1 MPRGPKGEKRPADVI
16 GAAIMVG
23 KIASRRFILSMSEYR
38 SRPKQKSETQWLP
51 PRTLALL
58 KAQSH
63 LGAISGVSPTVP
75 VPRNRVAQYH
85 LAFGL
90 REESS
95 KLGSGGIG
103 ERGTVGSESG
113 LVAACLFRVNTRP
126 RKPSATK
133 IAPAIIS
140 QCGKLID
147 ESMSIYFPFAFSPIS
162 TSRRM
167 ASER

>member
-1 MPRGPKGEKRPADVI
+1 LHGH
-16 GAAIMVG
+16 
-23 KIASRRFILSMSEYR
+23 S
-38 SRPKQKSETQWLP
+38 LP
-51 PRTLALL
+51 FP
-58 KAQSH
+58 
-63 LGAISGVSPTVP
+63 
-75 VPRNRVAQYH
+75 
-85 LAFGL
+85 

-113 LVAACLFRVNTRP
+113 LVAACLFRVNTKP

-147 ESMSIYFPFAFSPIS
+147 ESMSIYFPFAFSPIFDRAVLHRS
-162 TSRRM
+162 NDQI
-167 ASER
+167 